1 MLLHWLKQAV
11 LAGASDLHLS
21 AGRRPTLRHLGD
33 IVPLAAALVT
43 REEAQSMA
51 QQVLQWLAPAEAPT
65 QTASLPLDCDGAFH
79 LPGLGRFRANL
90 FQHAEGHAMVLRLIP
105 SKLPELASLGLP
117 EAVTAWLG
125 QPQGLVLVTG
135 PTGSGKSTTLACLVQ
150 QLNAQQ
156 RLHIVTLE
164 DPIEYLHTSGQCLIH
179 QREIHRHTASFE
191 QGLRSALREDPDIL
205 LVGEL
210 RDLTSIRWALTA
222 AETGH
227 LVLATLH
234 TRGAAQT
241 VSRLVDGFPGEEKNL
256 VRHQLSQSL
265 VGVLSQT
272 LCKTREGHA
281 RMAAFEV
288 MVATPAVRH
297 LIREDKIAQ
306 LHNTLQTSAAQGMR
320 TLAQDVQRLQSL
332 GQISGA
338 SGHSHPVL

>member
-21 AGRRPTLRHLGD
+21 AGRRPCLRHLGD

-43 REEAQSMA
+43 REEAQNMA
-51 QQVLQWLAPAEAPT
+51 LQVLQWLGSAEEPA
-65 QTASLPLDCDGAFH
+65 QGASLPRDCDGAFQ
-79 LPGLGRFRANL
+79 LPELGRFRANL
-90 FQHAEGHAMVLRLIP
+90 FQHADGHAMVLRLIP
-105 SKLPELASLGLP
+105 SKLPEQESLGLP
-117 EAVTAWLG
+117 EAVAAWLRH
-125 QPQGLVLVTG
+125 PQGLVLVTG

-150 QLNAQQ
+150 QLNVQQ
-156 RLHIVTLE
+156 HLHIVTLE
-164 DPIEYLHTSGQCLIH
+164 DPIEYLHTSGECLIH

-210 RDLTSIRWALTA
+210 RDLSSIRWALTA

-272 LCKTREGHA
+272 LCKTLQGDA
-281 RMAAFEV
+281 RVAAFEV
-288 MVATPAVRH
+288 LVATPAVRH

-306 LHNTLQTSAAQGMR
+306 LHNTLQISAAQGMR
-320 TLAQDVQRLQSL
+320 TLAQDLSRLQTL
-332 GQISGA
+332 GKISSA
-338 SGHSHPVL
+338 SAHSAQVL

>member
-21 AGRRPTLRHLGD
+21 AGRRPSLRHLGD

-43 REEAQSMA
+43 REEAQNMA
-51 QQVLQWLAPAEAPT
+51 LQVLQWLGSAEEPA
-65 QTASLPLDCDGAFH
+65 QGASLPRDCDGAFQ
-79 LPGLGRFRANL
+79 LPELGRFRANL
-90 FQHAEGHAMVLRLIP
+90 FQHADGHAMVLRLIP
-105 SKLPELASLGLP
+105 SKLPEQESLGLP
-117 EAVTAWLG
+117 EAVAAWLRH
-125 QPQGLVLVTG
+125 PQGLVLVTG

-156 RLHIVTLE
+156 HLHIVTLE
-164 DPIEYLHTSGQCLIH
+164 DPIEYLHTSGECLIH

-210 RDLTSIRWALTA
+210 RDLSSIRWALTA

-272 LCKTREGHA
+272 LCKTLQGDA
-281 RMAAFEV
+281 RVAAFEV
-288 MVATPAVRH
+288 LVATPAVRH

-306 LHNTLQTSAAQGMR
+306 LHNTLQISAAQGMR
-320 TLAQDVQRLQSL
+320 TLAQDLSRLQTL
-332 GQISGA
+332 GKISSA
-338 SGHSHPVL
+338 SAHSAQVL

>member
-1 MLLHWLKQAV
+1 MLLHWLNQAV
-11 LAGASDLHLS
+11 RTGASDLHLS
-21 AGRRPTLRHLGD
+21 AGRRPILRHLGD
-33 IVPLAAALVT
+33 IVALDAPLISAT
-43 REEAQSMA
+43 QAQAMA
-51 QQVLQWLAPAEAPT
+51 QQVRCWLASPDTSPPT
-65 QTASLPLDCDGAFH
+65 VACPQDLDGAFH
-79 LPGLGRFRANL
+79 LPGLGRFRVNI
-90 FQHAEGHAMVLRLIP
+90 FQHAEGLGLVLRLIP
-105 SKLPELASLGLP
+105 AALPALSDLGLP
-117 EAVTAWLG
+117 EVVPSWLH

-150 QLNAQQ
+150 HVNAQQ
-156 RLHIVTLE
+156 HLHILTLE
-164 DPIEYLHTSGQCLIH
+164 DPIEYLHHSDQCLIH

-256 VRHQLSQSL
+256 IRHQLSQSL

-272 LCKTREGHA
+272 LCRTRDGSQ
-281 RMAAFEV
+281 RVAAFEV

-297 LIREDKIAQ
+297 LIREDKIPQ
-306 LHNTLQTSAAQGMR
+306 LQSTLQTGGAQGMR
-320 TLAQDVQRLQSL
+320 TLAQDLARLQAR
-332 GQISGA
+332 GQIADPGGPSD
-338 SGHSHPVL
+338 PVL

>member
-1 MLLHWLKQAV
+1 MLLHWLNQAV

-21 AGRRPTLRHLGD
+21 AGRPPTMRHLGD
-33 IVPLAAALVT
+33 ILPLASALIT
-43 REEAQSMA
+43 RTEAQNMA
-51 QQVLQWLAPAEAPT
+51 QQVLAWLAVPDPPAPEV
-65 QTASLPLDCDGAFH
+65 SLPQDCDGAFH
-79 LPGLGRFRANL
+79 LPALGRFRANL

-105 SKLPELASLGLP
+105 SKLPPLASLGLP
-117 EAVTAWLG
+117 EVVAAWLR

-150 QLNAQQ
+150 QMNVEQ

-164 DPIEYLHTSGQCLIH
+164 DPIEYQHTSEQCLIH

-191 QGLRSALREDPDIL
+191 QGLRSALREDPDVL

-265 VGVLSQT
+265 VGVLSQI
-272 LCKTREGHA
+272 LCRTRQGDA
-281 RMAAFEV
+281 RVAAFEV
-288 MVATPAVRH
+288 LVATPAVRH
-297 LIREDKIAQ
+297 LIREDKVAQ
-306 LHNTLQTSAAQGMR
+306 LQNTLQTSAAQGMR
-320 TLAQDVQRLQSL
+320 SLAQDLQRLQAL
-332 GQISGA
+332 GKISAA

>member
-21 AGRRPTLRHLGD
+21 AGRRPSLRHLGD
-33 IVPLAAALVT
+33 IVSLGSALLT
-43 REEAQSMA
+43 RNEAQDMA
-51 QQVLQWLAPAEAPT
+51 QQVLQWLAASDTPGPG
-65 QTASLPLDCDGAFH
+65 ASLPQDCDGAFH
-79 LPGLGRFRANL
+79 VPELGRFRANL

-105 SKLPELASLGLP
+105 SKLPPMESLGLP
-117 EAVTAWLG
+117 EVVSAWLS

-164 DPIEYLHTSGQCLIH
+164 DPIEHLHTSAHCLIH
-179 QREIHRHTASFE
+179 QREIQRHTASFE

-210 RDLTSIRWALTA
+210 RDLNSIRWALTA

-241 VSRLVDGFPGEEKNL
+241 VSRLVDGFAGEEKNL
-256 VRHQLSQSL
+256 ARHQLSQSL

-272 LCKTREGHA
+272 LCKTRQGDA
-281 RMAAFEV
+281 RVAAFEV

-306 LHNTLQTSAAQGMR
+306 LQNTLQTSAAQGMR
-320 TLAQDVQRLQSL
+320 SLAQDVQRLQAL
-332 GQISGA
+332 GKISSA
-338 SGHSHPVL
+338 SGHSPQVL

>member
-1 MLLHWLKQAV
+1 MLLHWLNQAV
-11 LAGASDLHLS
+11 RTGASDLHLS
-21 AGRRPTLRHLGD
+21 AGRHPSLRHLGD
-33 IVPLAAALVT
+33 IVPLDAPLISAAQ
-43 REEAQSMA
+43 AQAMA
-51 QQVLQWLAPAEAPT
+51 QQVRAWLASPDTAPPPAACP
-65 QTASLPLDCDGAFH
+65 QDLDGAFH
-79 LPGLGRFRANL
+79 LPGLGRFRVNI
-90 FQHAEGHAMVLRLIP
+90 FQHAEGLGLVLRLIP
-105 SKLPELASLGLP
+105 TTLPALADLGLP
-117 EAVTAWLG
+117 EVVPSWLH

-150 QLNAQQ
+150 HVNAQQ
-156 RLHIVTLE
+156 HLHILTLE
-164 DPIEYLHTSGQCLIH
+164 DPIEDLHHSDQCLIH

-272 LCKTREGHA
+272 LCRTRDGSQ
-281 RMAAFEV
+281 RVAAFEV

-297 LIREDKIAQ
+297 LIREDKIPQ
-306 LHNTLQTSAAQGMR
+306 LQSTLQTSGAQGMR
-320 TLAQDVQRLQSL
+320 TLAQDLARLQAR
-332 GQISGA
+332 GQISAPGGP
-338 SGHSHPVL
+338 SDPVL

>member
-21 AGRRPTLRHLGD
+21 AGRRPCLRHLGD

-43 REEAQSMA
+43 REEAQNMA
-51 QQVLQWLAPAEAPT
+51 LQVLQWLGSAEEPA
-65 QTASLPLDCDGAFH
+65 QGASLPRDCDGAFQ
-79 LPGLGRFRANL
+79 LPELGRFRANL
-90 FQHAEGHAMVLRLIP
+90 FQHADGHAMVLRLIP
-105 SKLPELASLGLP
+105 SKLPEQESLGLP
-117 EAVTAWLG
+117 EAVAAWLRH
-125 QPQGLVLVTG
+125 PQGLVLVTG

-156 RLHIVTLE
+156 HLHIVTLE
-164 DPIEYLHTSGQCLIH
+164 DPIEYLHTSGECLIH

-210 RDLTSIRWALTA
+210 RDLSSIRWALTA

-272 LCKTREGHA
+272 LCKTLQGDA
-281 RMAAFEV
+281 RVAAFEV
-288 MVATPAVRH
+288 LVATPAVRH

-306 LHNTLQTSAAQGMR
+306 LHNTLQISAAQGMR
-320 TLAQDVQRLQSL
+320 TLAQDLSRLQTL
-332 GQISGA
+332 GKISSA
-338 SGHSHPVL
+338 SAHSAQVL